1 MKIVFR
7 TDASIQ
13 IGTGHVM
20 RCLTLADSLRLR
32 GADCTFICRNHSGH
46 LLELIHQRGHRVQTL
61 AVPETFPD
69 NVDSAS
75 LTHETWLGTDWASD
89 AADTALA
96 IGSQILDWL
105 VVDHYSL
112 DARWEKRMR
121 PTCQRLMV
129 IDDLADRPHD
139 ADLLLDQNLGRVA
152 GDYTSWVPAHC
163 TVLTGASHALLR
175 PEFAAWR
182 TVSLARRGQ
191 PQLDRL
197 LISLG
202 GVDIDNA
209 TTHILQALCH
219 SPLPAHCQIT
229 VIMGP
234 HAPWLDRV
242 REQASQMP
250 WPTEV
255 LVNVTDMAQWMT
267 HSDLAIGAAGSTN
280 WERCCLGLPCLLL
293 VLAPNQESSA
303 RALAHAQAVQVV
315 DHATLA
321 ISLPAHIQALKS
333 SDTLAALSSAAQV
346 ITDGQGASRLAEWM
360 LQTPPDSRADVPQTL
375 GETC

>member
-20 RCLTLADSLRLR
+20 RCLTLADALRLE
-32 GADCTFICRNHSGH
+32 GADCTFICRTHSGN
-46 LLELIHQRGHRVQTL
+46 LIELIHQRGHSVTTL
-61 AVPETFPD
+61 AIPDTFAD
-69 NVDSAS
+69 NVDTANLSHAA
-75 LTHETWLGTDWASD
+75 WLGTDWTCD
-89 AADTALA
+89 AADTTSA
-96 IGSQILDWL
+96 IGSQVVDWL
-105 VVDHYSL
+105 VVDHYAL
-112 DARWEKRMR
+112 DARWENRMR

-139 ADLLLDQNLGRVA
+139 ADLLLDQNLGRTS
-152 GDYTSWVPAHC
+152 GDYTSWVPTHC

-175 PEFAAWR
+175 PEFATWR
-182 TVSLARRGQ
+182 TVSLARRDQ
-191 PQLDRL
+191 PQLHRL

-209 TTHILQALCH
+209 TTHVLQALCH

-242 REQASQMP
+242 REQASQML

-255 LVNVTDMAQWMT
+255 LVNVPDMAQWMAN
-267 HSDLAIGAAGSTN
+267 SDLAIGAAGSTN

-303 RALAHAQAVQVV
+303 RALAHA
-315 DHATLA
+315 HAALVIDRVA
-321 ISLPAHIQALKS
+321 LSASLHTHIQALTS
-333 SDTLAALSSAAQV
+333 SDKLAALSHAAQH
-346 ITDGQGASRLAEWM
+346 ITDGQGAVKLAKLM
-360 LQTPPDSRADVPQTL
+360 LQTSDTL
-375 GETC
+375 ANVTHTAGKTC